1 MPSATRGPAARWMSS
16 RGTSR
21 RMVNSGPSPS
31 SMDSYL
37 APTFFP
43 AAEPPSEAAITS
55 GRGTRLSKGLAF
67 SGT

>member
-1 MPSATRGPAARWMSS
+1 
-16 RGTSR
+16 
-21 RMVNSGPSPS
+21 MVNSGPSPS